1 MPPARAAM
9 LRASTWVLL
18 ISLALCALRI
28 PLAEVPDLLDPP
40 GRLLPLWPQSLLWLG
55 MGLIA
60 LLGARRGY
68 LSLQRASGARR
79 VFTAGRRQPDV
90 EADPRSPTLALVLF
104 VVALLSAVILP
115 PLLVGGWTMQPVELW
130 LGLYGTY
137 GTSVAFATAAWVI
150 FHTGYAILFALI
162 LALVQSM
169 GESLI
174 RRAWTRRVPLGGIA
188 LGLLLGIPD
197 LFVDGWAD
205 LLTTL
210 VSCTL
215 LGVVHLLVGGRLRWS
230 AAASWFLMMFL

>member
-1 MPPARAAM
+1 MPPARATM
-9 LRASTWVLL
+9 LRASAWVLL
-18 ISLALCALRI
+18 ISLLLCELRI
-28 PLAEVPDLLDPP
+28 PMAQVPDLLDPP

-60 LLGARRGY
+60 LLSARRGY
-68 LSLQRASGARR
+68 LRLQRAAGVRR

-90 EADPRSPTLALVLF
+90 EADPRSPTAALVLF

-137 GTSVAFATAAWVI
+137 GTPVAVATAAWVI

-169 GESLI
+169 SESLI
-174 RRAWTRRVPLGGIA
+174 RRAWTRRAPLGGIA
-188 LGLLLGIPD
+188 LGLMLGVPELLIG
-197 LFVDGWAD
+197 GWAD

-215 LGVVHLLVGGRLRWS
+215 LGFVHLLVGGRLRWT
-230 AAASWFLMMFL
+230 AAASWFLLMFL

>member
-104 VVALLSAVILP
+104 VVVH
-115 PLLVGGWTMQPVELW
+115 V
-130 LGLYGTY
+130 
-137 GTSVAFATAAWVI
+137 
-150 FHTGYAILFALI
+150 
-162 LALVQSM
+162 ALVVLSGFRNNM
-169 GESLI
+169 RGMLTGWFVIERKVEPASAD
-174 RRAWTRRVPLGGIA
+174 RAGDRA
-188 LGLLLGIPD
+188 
-197 LFVDGWAD
+197 
-205 LLTTL
+205 
-210 VSCTL
+210 
-215 LGVVHLLVGGRLRWS
+215 
-230 AAASWFLMMFL
+230 